1 MVEQPSVPP
10 HKLEDAADDDFS
22 KYAVSWKKEIV
33 FILRAVMEK
42 GELVSAYFNRGES
55 FLLTAIVGVDADRE
69 VVYLDFGANEAMNR
83 KILDSDRIIFV
94 STHEKVKI
102 QFTAAHIEK
111 VLFEGR
117 DSFKIPLPESLIK
130 LQRREFFRVTTPIIN
145 PLKCIVPLPDN
156 RKIEVAI
163 VDISIGGIGIIL
175 PPADT
180 AMEPGMTFPG
190 CHLILPDIG
199 NIITTMEIRNV
210 FEVTLRNGLKTKRAG
225 CQFIDLS
232 ANMQSMIQ
240 RYIIKVERDRRA
252 MQLDRE

>member
-1 MVEQPSVPP
+1 MVEQPTTPP
-10 HKLEDAADDDFS
+10 HGLTDASEDEIS
-22 KYAVSWKKEIV
+22 KFAVSWKKEIV

-55 FLLTAIVGVDADRE
+55 FLLTSVVGVDPDRGA
-69 VVYLDFGANEAMNR
+69 VYLDFGANEAMNR
-83 KILDSDRIIFV
+83 KILESDKIIFV

-102 QFTAAHIEK
+102 QFNATRIEK

-117 DSFKIPLPESLIK
+117 DSFKIPLPETLIK
-130 LQRREFFRVTTPIIN
+130 LQRREYFRVTTPIIN
-145 PLKCIVPLPDN
+145 PLKCIVPMPDN

-175 PPADT
+175 PPADPSI
-180 AMEPGMTFPG
+180 EPGMIFQG

-199 NIITTMEIRNV
+199 NIVATMEIRNV

-225 CQFIDLS
+225 CQFIDLT